1 MRSPSGRPGSTKRAP
16 KRRWEV
22 SDQDWRHVERVL
34 ERLDP
39 ALSTGRPRVNPRRA
53 LNGILYRAHTG
64 CRWREIPPSYGDDA
78 TVHRTF
84 RRWLDLGVLEKIRDV
99 LAEPGRLH
107 GDDGNDLTISSPA
120 VKPRPRFR
128 PARRGNDR

>member
-1 MRSPSGRPGSTKRAP
+1 MRSPSGRPTSTKRAP
-16 KRRWEV
+16 KRRWEI
-22 SDQDWRHVERVL
+22 SDQDWRNVERVL

-53 LNGILYRAHTG
+53 LNGILYREQTG

-84 RRWLDLGVLEKIRDV
+84 QRWLDLGILDKIRDV
-99 LAEPGRLH
+99 LAAAKRLR
-107 GDDGNDLTISSPA
+107 GSEADDRMMSSQSR
-120 VKPRPRFR
+120 KPILQFR
-128 PARRGNDR
+128 HARRGHGR